1 MSSAQSPPSGP
12 ASGLPGGPRAHG
24 SALVLFGLGFQQIGA
39 ALAVLVFP
47 VAGPV
52 GMVALRLLLSAGVLW
67 AIIRPRVRGLSAQ
80 SWRTAAAYGLVL
92 AGMNVAFYLAL
103 ARLPLGTTVTLE
115 ILGPLTL
122 SVIAGRRWLSVL
134 WAATAFSGV
143 AMIGWDPVTDLDPV
157 GVGFA
162 LLAAALWAAYI
173 LLTKRTGEQ
182 FSGLVGLTIGM
193 TVGGIAVA
201 PAAVVITGPALFDP
215 TILLVG
221 LGVALLSSTLPYAME
236 MLALRRLSAGT
247 FAILLA
253 LAPAMAAVAGFLLLG
268 QQLSIYALMGMALV
282 VTAAMGSVR
291 S

>member
-1 MSSAQSPPSGP
+1 MLV
-12 ASGLPGGPRAHG
+12 GLAC
-24 SALVLFGLGFQQIGA
+24 QQVGA
-39 ALAVLVFP
+39 AAAVLVFP

-52 GMVALRLLLSAGVLW
+52 GMVALRLLLSAGILW
-67 AIIRPRVRGLSAQ
+67 AVVRPRIRRLSPRSWGL
-80 SWRTAAAYGLVL
+80 AATYGLVL

-103 ARLPLGTTVTLE
+103 DRLPLGTTVTLE

-122 SVIAGRRWLSVL
+122 SVIAGRRWISAL
-134 WAATAFSGV
+134 WAAAAFSGV
-143 AMIGWDPVTDLDPV
+143 VMIGWDPVADLDPL

-173 LLTKRTGEQ
+173 LVTKRTGEE
-182 FSGLVGLTIGM
+182 FTGLVGLTIGM

-201 PAAVVITGPALFDP
+201 PAAVAITGSVLFDP
-215 TILLVG
+215 RILVVG
-221 LGVALLSSTLPYAME
+221 LGVALMSSAIPYAME
-236 MLALRRLSAGT
+236 MLALRRLPAGT

-253 LAPAMAAVAGFLLLG
+253 LAPAMAALAGLVLLG
-268 QQLSIYALMGMALV
+268 QQLSVYALIGMGLV